1 MKTLIVGTLL
11 LALASTLGVVAAEKQ
26 NPPAETA
33 KKQTVCP
40 VMGGAINTNFYADV
54 SGQRV
59 YFCCGGC
66 SSKFKQDPEK
76 YLAKMKK
83 DGVVPEKV
91 PAKKSPPD

>member
-26 NPPAETA
+26 PRRGNSQEADRLS
-33 KKQTVCP
+33 

-66 SSKFKQDPEK
+66 SSKFKQDPEST
-76 YLAKMKK
+76 
-83 DGVVPEKV
+83 
-91 PAKKSPPD
+91 SPK